1 MTQSIILGRIGA
13 PQGIHG
19 WLRITSHTSPPANI
33 LKYTTWQIKRGSS
46 WSTLTPED
54 TKTQGNKL
62 LAKLPDCDTP
72 EAAKQWTNT
81 LIAIHHHELPDL
93 PGDEFYWNDL
103 INCQVITTE
112 GHPLG
117 VVTQLL
123 ETGANDV
130 LIIQGKNQ
138 RHLIP
143 YTDDTVQHID
153 LSNQLITVHWDPN
166 L

>member
-1 MTQSIILGRIGA
+1 MTQRIILGRIGA

-33 LKYTTWQIKRGSS
+33 LNYTVWQVKRGQS
-46 WSTLTPED
+46 WSTLTPEE

-62 LAKLPDCDTP
+62 LAKLPNCDSP
-72 EAAKQWTNT
+72 EIAKQWTNT
-81 LIAIHHHELPDL
+81 LIAIYQHELPEL
-93 PGDEFYWNDL
+93 PEDEFYWNDL
-103 INCQVITTE
+103 INCQVVTTE
-112 GHPLG
+112 GAALG

-130 LIIQGKNQ
+130 LIIQDDNQ

-143 YTDDTVQHID
+143 YTDNTIQHID
-153 LSNQLITVHWDPN
+153 LSNQLITVQWDPN
-166 L
+166 F